1 MRLKIR
7 GWLDVFVGIFITIMA
22 TFGLPYLSWILIN
35 PNFAL
40 DIGITVLYG
49 YAAWFVLW
57 HYVWIMVDGIFDRV
71 SFKFIIDS
79 IKYAY
84 KKIVK

>member
-1 MRLKIR
+1 MRIKIR
-7 GWLDVFVGIFITIMA
+7 GWIDIFIGIFLAMMT

-35 PNFAL
+35 PNFTL
-40 DIGITVLYG
+40 NIGITILYG
-49 YAAWFVLW
+49 YAAWFLLW
-57 HYVWIMVDGIFDRV
+57 HYVWFIVDGLFDRV

-79 IKYAY
+79 IKCVY